1 MSLTGLPSDCETRI
15 DSRPWQTL
23 RFARLYVGRTLRSG
37 FLFLF
42 KIGADKKEES
52 ALDFL

>member
-1 MSLTGLPSDCETRI
+1 MSLTGLPIDSRI

-42 KIGADKKEES
+42 MIGADKKEG
-52 ALDFL
+52 ATNGYL